1 MFVLLIAASVIQKL
15 LNLPPKF
22 QNRRLAFLREL
33 PADAEVAVLAG
44 LERQEVSFI
53 VRAF

>member
-1 MFVLLIAASVIQKL
+1 MFVLLIDTSVIQKL
-15 LNLPPKF
+15 QNLSPKF
-22 QNRRLAFLREL
+22 LNRRLALRREL